1 MAKFLPKQIQRLW
14 CPNKL
19 YLPFLAQKIKLGVLV
34 YTSTLK
40 HHSNLMMHQTFD
52 LIIAL
57 VLVFLL
63 LCFMY
68 IACIPSELKNI
79 AHCVNSGGD

>member
-1 MAKFLPKQIQRLW
+1 MAKFLPKQIQRLR
-14 CPNKL
+14 CPNKV
-19 YLPFLAQKIKLGVLV
+19 YLPFLAQKINLGILV
-34 YTSTLK
+34 FTSSLK
-40 HHSNLMMHQTFD
+40 CHSNLMMHPTFD

-57 VLVFLL
+57 ALVFLL

-68 IACIPSELKNI
+68 VACIPSELNI